1 MMGRTCPVSLALLM
15 FCFALL
21 VVIFFDGASSALK
34 FRTAISSAKQTP
46 TARSVGQTVADGL
59 PRGTVVPG
67 ILPGDTIAEA
77 LVATS
82 DFRTVSGRIA
92 SFDASMNPNHDEL
105 SKVMLG
111 KDEYPLAVCTDGSQA
126 GYYYKMP
133 EKQAVLDDG
142 SARWLVFLEGGGW
155 CWTWPLV
162 TGDALQAASK
172 PTMFLSCAGLRT
184 GQKQRL

>member
-1 MMGRTCPVSLALLM
+1 
-15 FCFALL
+15 
-21 VVIFFDGASSALK
+21 
-34 FRTAISSAKQTP
+34 
-46 TARSVGQTVADGL
+46 
-59 PRGTVVPG
+59 
-67 ILPGDTIAEA
+67 
-77 LVATS
+77 
-82 DFRTVSGRIA
+82 
-92 SFDASMNPNHDEL
+92 MNPNHDEL

-133 EKQAVLDDG
+133 EKLAVLDDG
-142 SARWLVFLEGGGW
+142 SALWLVFLEGGGW